1 MKPAVN
7 IRNEPGSPY
16 ADWIV
21 DGLKSI
27 ETREKPTLNRL
38 IGRRVKVIR
47 TGAGKAQ
54 VIGEITITGSK
65 QYLTKSQFEADKD
78 KHMVS
83 DTSSYA
89 IRTTKVGYT
98 LSDPERYDH
107 EYDAPTPRG
116 IVYSKAIA

>member
-21 DGLKSI
+21 DGRKSI
-27 ETREKPTLNRL
+27 ETREKPTLDRL

-65 QYLTKSQFEADKD
+65 QYLTKSQFMDDKG

-83 DTSSYA
+83 DTSRFA
-89 IRTTKVGYT
+89 IRSTKVGYT